1 MVNWDSDFPNL
12 SNENIQPL
20 KRRFERARSKAQRNS
35 VLKTAEQ
42 LDLTKSLRKMGANDE
57 GVIRFNKNNTLPQVR
72 ANAAAAAS
80 RKKVVNVVRAKMPTR
95 EQMLDLG
102 WRLGQDVYDNRRG
115 VEMFAELIILF
126 FTVTGEVSTKINKVV
141 GVALSPLDVTK
152 EGIASRF
159 ARLYLTK
166 SKNIGEIV
174 KANAWLNSSQG
185 TSILAIEFSMLL
197 TFGILLRL
205 IFIGNSKA
213 AKKISRIL
221 DVFVS
226 TVKLPGFTGSK
237 MLLSI
242 VSFIITFHA
251 QILAAKG
258 IDVSVDKYM
267 ADWMKL
273 PIKTMLRWTK
283 NKFLKQEL
291 VAFVFSKPM
300 QLLLA
305 AIADMRYA
313 PKSGVGK
320 ATRQIKVYVNQM
332 RAREPTLSI
341 APPGRNNRTPSAS
354 RNNGEQ
360 VAESPGRPAR
370 RTATVTGEGVSPMQI
385 RARGNNNRTYMLT
398 QSMWKSM
405 NRNEMPSTSRD
416 PVVRLTYNNE
426 VRYARRS
433 EL

>member
-57 GVIRFNKNNTLPQVR
+57 GVIRFNNNNTLPRVR
-72 ANAAAAAS
+72 AKAAAAAS
-80 RKKVVNVVRAKMPTR
+80 RKKAINVAKRTGASVVATALDVAKRTGRVVRATMPTR

-102 WRLGQDVYDNRRG
+102 WRLGQDIYDNRRG
-115 VEMFAELIILF
+115 VEMFAELMILF
-126 FTVTGEVSTKINKVV
+126 LTATGGTSKLVNTALGKK
-141 GVALSPLDVTK
+141 LSPLNVSK

-159 ARLYLTK
+159 ARVYLTN
-166 SKNIGEIV
+166 SKNLGEIV

-197 TFGILLRL
+197 TFGIVLRL
-205 IFIGNSKA
+205 LFIGNTRA
-213 AKKISRIL
+213 TRKIARIL

-226 TVKLPGFTGSK
+226 TIKLPGFTGLVSAET

-242 VSFIITFHA
+242 SSLIITFHA

-258 IDVSVDKYM
+258 IDMSVDKYV

-273 PIKTMLRWTK
+273 PMKTVLRWTK

-291 VAFVFSKPM
+291 VQFVLSRPM

-305 AIADMRYA
+305 VIADMRYA
-313 PKSGVGK
+313 PKSGVAK
-320 ATRQIKVYVNQM
+320 VTKQIKTYVTTHV
-332 RAREPTLSI
+332 APTQSLPQFS
-341 APPGRNNRTPSAS
+341 GNRTPSAS
-354 RNNGEQ
+354 GNSSEEAQSPLRPIRN
-360 VAESPGRPAR
+360 A
-370 RTATVTGEGVSPMQI
+370 
-385 RARGNNNRTYMLT
+385 
-398 QSMWKSM
+398 
-405 NRNEMPSTSRD
+405 
-416 PVVRLTYNNE
+416 
-426 VRYARRS
+426 
-433 EL
+433 

>member
-1 MVNWDSDFPNL
+1 MVNWEKDFPNL
-12 SNENIQPL
+12 NNNNRETL
-20 KRRFERARSKAQRNS
+20 KLRFEKARSKPQRNS
-35 VLKTAEQ
+35 VLKNARE
-42 LDLTKSLRKMGANDE
+42 LDINKSLRRMGANAQ
-57 GVIRFNKNNTLPQVR
+57 GVVRFTNNTLPEAR
-72 ANAAAAAS
+72 AKVAAS
-80 RKKVVNVVRAKMPTR
+80 AMRKKVVNVVKAKMPTR

-115 VEMFAELIILF
+115 VEMFAELILLF
-126 FTVTGEVSTKINKVV
+126 FTVTGEVSTRINKVV

-197 TFGILLRL
+197 TVGIILRL

-221 DVFVS
+221 DVIVS
-226 TVKLPGFTGSK
+226 TAKLPGFTGSK

-267 ADWMKL
+267 ADWIKL

-300 QLLLA
+300 QLLLG
-305 AIADMRYA
+305 AIADMRYV

-341 APPGRNNRTPSAS
+341 APPGRNNRTPNAS

-370 RTATVTGEGVSPMQI
+370 RTATVTGEGVSPMRI
-385 RARGNNNRTYMLT
+385 RARGNNNRTYSFS
-398 QSMWKSM
+398 QSMWNSM

-416 PVVRLTYNNE
+416 PAVRLTYNNQ